1 MAAMTQIPEFFTTEF
16 EANWRHLAQQKNER
30 CREYIQVD
38 DVEGKEKSY
47 NQMGEIDFQQVTL
60 RAGPTRITDTP
71 LAKRWVRPLPYDV
84 ASLFDE
90 WDEKFLG
97 QVKLPKSDTVTA
109 HGYGYSRLV
118 DRIILA
124 AAVGTAYTGET
135 GTTPTTLPGSQAIA
149 VNFVES
155 GSVANSGLTIGKLRQ
170 AQYILDT
177 NEVDEEDTRTVFFS
191 AKQRQDLL
199 RTTEVTSS
207 DYASVKALVE
217 GKIDTFLG
225 FKFKRVNKDFL
236 PYNAGTDVR
245 TIVITTRMGMMFTD
259 AGKRSS
265 MAIRYDL
272 SEALQIRSVCAIG
285 ATRMEEDRVITIACD
300 ESP

>member
-1 MAAMTQIPEFFTTEF
+1 MAAMSQIPEHFTTEF
-16 EANWRHLAQQKNER
+16 DANWKFLAQQKNER
-30 CREYIQVD
+30 AREYVQVD

-47 NQMGEIDFQQVTL
+47 NQMGEIDFQQVTV
-60 RAGPTRITDTP
+60 RAGITRITDTP

-97 QVKLPKSDTVTA
+97 QVKLPKSETVTA
-109 HGYGYSRLV
+109 HGYGYARLV

-135 GTTPTTLPGSQAIA
+135 GTTPVTLPSGQQIA

-155 GSVANSGLTIGKLRQ
+155 GSAANSGLTIGKLRQ
-170 AQYILDT
+170 AMYILAD
-177 NEVDEEDTRTVFFS
+177 NEVDEEDTRTLFYS
-191 AKQRQDLL
+191 AKQLQDLL

-207 DYASVKALVE
+207 DYNSVKALVE
-217 GKIDTFLG
+217 GKVNNFMG
-225 FKFKRVNKDFL
+225 MQFKRVNKNFL

-245 TIVITTRMGMMFTD
+245 TAVLCTRAGMMFTD
-259 AGKRSS
+259 AGKRSH
-265 MAIRYDL
+265 MDIRVDL
-272 SEALQIRSVCAIG
+272 SHALQIRSVAAVG
-285 ATRMEEDRVITIACD
+285 ATRMEEDRVVTIACD